1 MYITTEQARLL
12 KELAEGKQIPSS
24 QLRAEIFR
32 KLREEKLLL
41 AKRVHH
47 GKVIYTDNP
56 IDLLN
61 YLNNHYLRCTLDE

>member
-1 MYITTEQARLL
+1 MHITTEQARLL

-41 AKRVHH
+41 AKGCIT
-47 GKVIYTDNP
+47 GK
-56 IDLLN
+56 
-61 YLNNHYLRCTLDE
+61 

>member
-47 GKVIYTDNP
+47 GKVIYTGKATR
-56 IDLLN
+56 L
-61 YLNNHYLRCTLDE
+61 

>member
-41 AKRVHH
+41 AKGCIT
-47 GKVIYTDNP
+47 GK
-56 IDLLN
+56 
-61 YLNNHYLRCTLDE
+61 